1 MRRLG
6 CGGPARFVLR
16 GRGFLPA
23 LPVTGGAA
31 REISRATSF
40 FGGVDGALG
49 VVALLIRDQLGVRV
63 KHLRTILSWR
73 LPSGLSS
80 FALTCTVDKMFLRL
94 PARVRC

>member
-1 MRRLG
+1 MRR
-6 CGGPARFVLR
+6 A
-16 GRGFLPA
+16 
-23 LPVTGGAA
+23 GAA
-31 REISRATSF
+31 RVRSLLPTLIVGGAQLPRISARHKF

-94 PARVRC
+94 PARDRC